1 MPEDTQ
7 TNPNSVQAAPVSGES
22 DSNLIRP
29 PDADASLEEAM
40 NKMFKNIPEI
50 QPTEN
55 PLNKPDDQPKPT
67 ETKPESAPKQV
78 KAEAN
83 DTTLPDPD
91 KIENTSPKKQDG
103 WNSLKNNYKR
113 AHKVITERDQEII
126 KLKQSLSE
134 RGETST
140 KEVEDLKKQIEELS
154 GYRAM
159 VDIEA
164 DPEFSSKFD
173 APFKKNVESMKG
185 MLKDLE
191 VSTAIIDSIDFN
203 DEFRLKQILGLVI
216 TNKDSYKPEQI
227 YSYQKLKSIMEDS
240 IDLLEKRDFNI
251 IEQKTKHKEYVENK
265 KKESFA
271 KASESEGRIIKRLE
285 ILKKDIPFLKKIDPK
300 EGATEAEIQ
309 QADNHNKY
317 VEVMSQQVQQV
328 LKEMETP
335 EGKVNASV
343 ASVAAHF
350 FQGKYMEAVKE
361 NDSLKNEIKKISS
374 VTSEGEKTRQP
385 SAARASNGQFLK
397 TNGDIKNTED
407 AMSEFFV
414 RSR

>member
-185 MLKDLE
+185 MLEDLE
-191 VSTAIIDSIDFN
+191 VSTAVIDSIDFN

-216 TNKDSYKPEQI
+216 SNKNSYKPEQI

-240 IDLLEKRDFNI
+240 IDLLEKKDANI

-265 KKESFA
+265 KKESFT
-271 KASESEGRIIKRLE
+271 KAAESEGKILKRLE
-285 ILKKDIPFLKKIDPK
+285 EVSKTIPFLQKITPK
-300 EGATEAEIQ
+300 DGASDGEIS
-309 QADNHNKY
+309 NVETHNKM
-317 VEVMSQQVQQV
+317 VDAMNMKIRDV
-328 LKEMETP
+328 LKESETP
-335 EGKVNASV
+335 EGRANTAV
-343 ASVAAHF
+343 AAVAAHYLSS
-350 FQGKYMEAVKE
+350 QLSSAKAKIA
-361 NDSLKNEIKKISS
+361 SLESELKKISA
-374 VTSEGEKTRQP
+374 VTSDGEKTRQP

-397 TNGDIKNTED
+397 TNGEIKNTED